1 MGFIKHAIIGIA
13 IYEGLK
19 YLTRQ
24 DEFGRTKLDELK
36 ERAPEWLDKAKEI
49 KEDIQ
54 EGRMPQGL

>member
-13 IYEGLK
+13 IYEGIK

-24 DEFGRTKLDELK
+24 DGFGRTKLDELK
-36 ERAPEWLDKAKEI
+36 ERAPEWLEKAKEI